1 MSIKKSGIIF
11 FTKKDGEYFVPLFL
25 NNRFSTYVSLG
36 GTFDNKDKDLMNTA
50 IRETLEES
58 FCSIDIDKDFFK
70 NYKYFENEFDFNYD
84 DRKKNIKYKIFYI
97 FLDFNIYK
105 MIESSYYKNK
115 NYMKGNKRNN
125 DRCFYETSNIKLFN
139 LKHFNKFIDDDYFIK
154 EKKKTFT
161 IWKFTYYKVKFLVDK
176 LNLDNEQY
184 KKETDLLKNLL
195 KIKTEIKLLSQLE
208 NNNIFWEH
216 ILGKYTN
223 SICLI

>member
-11 FTKKDGEYFVPLFL
+11 FTKNNGEYFVPLFF

-36 GTFDNKDKDLMNTA
+36 GTFDNKDKDLINTA
-50 IRETLEES
+50 IRETFEES
-58 FCSIDIDKDFFK
+58 FCSIDIDQDFFK
-70 NYKYFENEFDFNYD
+70 NNKYFENEFDFKYD
-84 DRKKNIKYKIFYI
+84 DSNKNIKYKIFYI

-115 NYMKGNKRNN
+115 NFMKDNKRKNN
-125 DRCFYETSNIKLFN
+125 RCFYETSNIKLFS
-139 LKHFNKFIDDDYFIK
+139 LKYFNKIINDDYLVN
-154 EKKKTFT
+154 EKKKKFT

-176 LNLDNEQY
+176 LNLDNDQCN
-184 KKETDLLKNLL
+184 KETDLLKNLL

-208 NNNIFWEH
+208 TNNIFWEH